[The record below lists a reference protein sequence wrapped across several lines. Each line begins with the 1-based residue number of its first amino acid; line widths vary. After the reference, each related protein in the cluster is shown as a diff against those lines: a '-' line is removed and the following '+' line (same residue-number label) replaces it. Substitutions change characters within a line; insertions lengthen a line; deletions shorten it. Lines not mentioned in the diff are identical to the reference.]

1 MKQVD
6 KVQDLTSE
14 QQHRFVKIESKE
26 ELMAFLK
33 DEELEL
39 SDEQLE
45 GISGGSKYWD
55 DARSC
60 ASSGP
65 RK

>member
-1 MKQVD
+1 MKKVE
-6 KVQDLTSE
+6 KVQDLTRE

-26 ELMAFLK
+26 ELLEFLK

-45 GISGGSKYWD
+45 GVSGGGKYWD
-55 DARSC
+55 DVRSC

-65 RK
+65 R

>member
-1 MKQVD
+1 MRRVE
-6 KVQDLTSE
+6 KVQDLTKE

-26 ELMAFLK
+26 ELMEFLK

-60 ASSGP
+60 SESGP
-65 RK
+65 R

>member
-1 MKQVD
+1 MRRVE
-6 KVQDLTSE
+6 KVQDLTKE

-26 ELMAFLK
+26 ELMEFLK

-60 ASSGP
+60 SESHT
-65 RK
+65 R

>member
-1 MKQVD
+1 MKRVD
-6 KVQDLTSE
+6 KVQDLTKD

-26 ELMAFLK
+26 ELIQFLE

-45 GISGGSKYWD
+45 GVSGGSKYWD

-60 ASSGP
+60 SSSGP
-65 RK
+65 R